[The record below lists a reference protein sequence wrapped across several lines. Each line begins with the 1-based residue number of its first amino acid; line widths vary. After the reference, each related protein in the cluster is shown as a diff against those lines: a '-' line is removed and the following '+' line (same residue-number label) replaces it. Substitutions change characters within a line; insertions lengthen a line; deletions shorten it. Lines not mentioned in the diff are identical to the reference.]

1 MTFPVMRKLA
11 NERVQNMRGIRKA
24 FCLTAALWLLSV
36 PLEVF
41 AEGWDAVT
49 LSPEGS
55 GVAVELEMSN
65 AQEEK
70 ISAVSVSLQIDEE
83 SRDKVKPEFEFAAE
97 LGGAV
102 QGYLYDKNT
111 GILNIYAASASSLFE
126 GETLSLG
133 YVQAVPEEPGELLE
147 VEFSYI
153 GSSFQTANE
162 AYGNKAP
169 VVMYEPEPVSIK
181 IGEGAGEGPEAPG
194 DGTEDGS
201 GDGNGDQTG
210 TPGGGNGGGNQ
221 NGSSDN
227 ENGGGSQNGSSGNG
241 NSSGSGDNRN
251 DGLYDENT
259 QFKNDPS
266 SAEQIE
272 SSVVR
277 GDEQHSDLVD
287 MSKGTAAGI
296 GGASLQNPGGKW
308 AVSGG
313 KVSVVSPEKG
323 PASIH
328 IAKGKGTSSKT
339 SDTAGLKGLTGW
351 EEVPSGDDALEKEG
365 GFDGEDSVLGETVA
379 AGSDEAGEGEGE
391 EIRLDQKRGGAIEEA
406 HGQKWGKVL
415 IGIGILVLSGGLGLG
430 GFFVVKSKGSLA
442 GAGKKKRR
450 RRPKG
455 RKPVSQKPASSKTT
469 AKRVGGRKPGSQKPG
484 ARKRE

>member
-1 MTFPVMRKLA
+1 
-11 NERVQNMRGIRKA
+11 MRGIRKA
-24 FCLTAALWLLSV
+24 FYLTAALWILSA
-36 PLEVF
+36 PLEILA
-41 AEGWDAVT
+41 AEEDAVT

-55 GVAVELEMSN
+55 KAAVELAMSN
-65 AQEEK
+65 ANEES
-70 ISAVSVSLQIDEE
+70 ISAVWVSLQIDEE
-83 SRDKVKPEFEFAAE
+83 SRDKINAEFKFAGE
-97 LGGAV
+97 LDGAV
-102 QGYLYDKNT
+102 QGCLYDRNT
-111 GILNIYAASASSLFE
+111 GILNIYAASANSLFQ
-126 GETLSLG
+126 GETLNLG
-133 YVQAVPEEPGELLE
+133 YVQVTPEEPEQSIE
-147 VEFSYI
+147 VEVSYI
-153 GSSFQTANE
+153 GSSFQTANK

-169 VVMYEPEPVSIK
+169 VVLNDPEPVSLK
-181 IGEGAGEGPEAPG
+181 IGDSADEETPG
-194 DGTEDGS
+194 DGP
-201 GDGNGDQTG
+201 GNGS
-210 TPGGGNGGGNQ
+210 GNGGQ
-221 NGSSDN
+221 T
-227 ENGGGSQNGSSGNG
+227 GGGGGQGSSGIGNG
-241 NSSGSGDNRN
+241 NTSASGDNRN
-251 DGLYDENT
+251 EGLYDETT

-351 EEVPSGDDALEKEG
+351 EEVPSGASGDDVLEKED

-406 HGQKWGKVL
+406 HGQTWGKVL

-430 GFFVVKSKGSLA
+430 GFFVVKSKGALA

-455 RKPVSQKPASSKTT
+455 RKPVSQKPASSKNR
-469 AKRVGGRKPGSQKPG
+469 AKRAGGRKPGSQKPG